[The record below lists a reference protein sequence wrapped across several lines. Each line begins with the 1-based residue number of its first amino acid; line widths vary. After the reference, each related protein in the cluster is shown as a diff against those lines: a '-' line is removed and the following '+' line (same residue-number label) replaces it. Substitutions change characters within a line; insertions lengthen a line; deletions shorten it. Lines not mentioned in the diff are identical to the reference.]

1 MTEIEQIIND
11 FNAFINKDY
20 SHTTFDTRLY
30 ELFCKE
36 DEFVNAYIKV
46 GRKFW
51 HHDGEKMYWRKL
63 TVTYVRSGVM
73 FFTFDDE
80 PDVEHAW
87 FLGSM
92 NCLCLHTAE
101 IHPYEISKILSEWYP
116 DNDFA
121 EICKTC
127 KWDDEDGLITVDVI
141 WE

>member
-1 MTEIEQIIND
+1 MNDLEQLVIDLINH
-11 FNAFINKDY
+11 DY
-20 SHTTFDTRLY
+20 SHMTFDTRLY

-36 DEFVNAYIKV
+36 DEFVKAYIKV

-51 HHDGEKMYWRKL
+51 HYDGEKMCWRKL
-63 TVTYVRSGVM
+63 TVTYIRSGVM

-80 PDVEHAW
+80 PDAEHAW
-87 FLGSM
+87 FMGSM
-92 NCLCLHTAE
+92 NCLSMHAAE
-101 IHPYEISKILSEWYP
+101 IYPYEISTILSERYQ

-121 EICKTC
+121 EVCKTC